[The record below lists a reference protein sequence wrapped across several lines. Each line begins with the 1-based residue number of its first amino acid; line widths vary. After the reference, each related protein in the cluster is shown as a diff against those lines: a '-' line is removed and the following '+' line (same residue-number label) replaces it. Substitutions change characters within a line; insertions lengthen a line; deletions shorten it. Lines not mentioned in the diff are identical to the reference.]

1 MSVTRRLFIASALGL
16 AFLGSKAFAEEK
28 SPLGEFLS
36 NVKDKAMK
44 DFMERHD
51 KDGRWDVQYTYD
63 REHTKRS
70 TIHDF
75 PHQLVSR
82 THL

>member
-51 KDGRWDVQYTYD
+51 KDGRWD
-63 REHTKRS
+63 
-70 TIHDF
+70 
-75 PHQLVSR
+75 
-82 THL
+82 